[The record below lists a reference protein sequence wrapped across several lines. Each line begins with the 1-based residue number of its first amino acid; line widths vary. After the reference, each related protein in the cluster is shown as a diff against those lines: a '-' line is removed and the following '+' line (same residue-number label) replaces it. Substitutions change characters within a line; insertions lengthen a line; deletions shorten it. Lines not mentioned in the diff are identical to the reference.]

1 MVILGEGKKT
11 YSVKIVDRFH
21 YDASE
26 DYILHGFPTKELAI
40 EFARRRVRSTLEEQR
55 KPNQSKE
62 DLRHMWFT
70 FGEDV
75 SVIGE
80 GYSGSSELDFF
91 IDNPAASEE
100 CDWIAIKKLAGLE

>member
-1 MVILGEGKKT
+1 MGEGKKT
-11 YSVKIVDRFH
+11 FSVKIVDKFH

-26 DYILHGFPTKELAI
+26 DYIIHGFPTRELAI
-40 EFARRRVRSTLEEQR
+40 EYARRRVRSTLEEQR

-62 DLRHMWFT
+62 ELRHMWFT

-75 SVIGE
+75 VVIGE

-91 IDNPAASEE
+91 INNPATSDER
-100 CDWIAIKKLAGLE
+100 DWLVIKKLAGLE